1 MYNLFSETIVQ
12 DLDMFITD
20 IDRALY
26 KMVKTYN
33 NNYRE
38 LIRSLQH
45 IYNVYKTVL
54 NLSSMYINYLL
65 KKRVMMEPIY
75 LYSFDY
81 GLVPVIA
88 Q

>member
-1 MYNLFSETIVQ
+1 MYMYNLFSETIVQ

-26 KMVKTYN
+26 KMVTYVIIIEN
-33 NNYRE
+33 W
-38 LIRSLQH
+38 SGP
-45 IYNVYKTVL
+45 YNIFTTTVL